1 MRHQEG
7 SLVTITEMT
16 HLRLARG
23 LTVAMLCAS
32 TLACDSARPEAG
44 GAEASDRAAFT
55 VEELRKH
62 LVVPDANVTLGGGE
76 ANGLKL
82 QSLSCVAKKR
92 PLLGAMAMIA
102 AFAEHKAALDACVPK
117 GAVAVVT
124 WSGAAG
130 GVTDL
135 KAFTT
140 LGPKADACVTAAL
153 ESAKSPIAG
162 QCAAAVLFGDRDG
175 ADAAAKA
182 LSTEADDTSAKK

>member
-1 MRHQEG
+1 
-7 SLVTITEMT
+7 
-16 HLRLARG
+16 
-23 LTVAMLCAS
+23 MLCAS
-32 TLACDSARPEAG
+32 SFACDSPASGAD
-44 GAEASDRAAFT
+44 GAEASERGAFT
-55 VEELRKH
+55 VQELRDR
-62 LVVPDANVTLGGGE
+62 LVIPDANVSLGSGE

-102 AFAEHKAALDACVPK
+102 AFAERKAALDACAPG
-117 GAVAVVT
+117 GAAAVVT

-140 LGPKADACVTAAL
+140 LGPKSDACVEAAL
-153 ESAKSPIAG
+153 EDAKSPIAG
-162 QCAAAVLFGDRDG
+162 QCAAAVLFGDQDG

-182 LSTEADDTSAKK
+182 LSTNAADTSAKKSP